1 MLQSIW
7 NQKVFLFVISAAK
20 FKNPFDLMDEEEIQ
34 IIETKPQN
42 NYNPSPYVPKGKVHT
57 PLPFN
62 PFEDSAS
69 TITTN

>member
-1 MLQSIW
+1 
-7 NQKVFLFVISAAK
+7 
-20 FKNPFDLMDEEEIQ
+20 MDEEEIQ

-42 NYNPSPYVPKGKVHT
+42 NYNPSTYAPKGKVHT